1 MASSFIKQV
10 FLHDKD
16 GGFGFRFLLP
26 AILSVGTG
34 PARELCCKE
43 VRGQLPQEV
52 CRGCKGRS
60 PNNTRRARSYKFQL
74 PLREWR
80 NILRM
85 MSVLSRLIFGAIQF
99 MDYQAKL
106 PVPFGVL
113 GIRCTEDAL
122 TGIDFLPATEKPQH
136 AISAFAKTVCEQLL
150 RYFENPDVQFTV
162 PFKLNGTP
170 HQQKVW
176 QALIAIPRG
185 ETRSY
190 GELAAALRSGAQAVG
205 QACGANPIPI
215 IIPCHRVAS
224 KSGLGGFMRHAS
236 GNSLDIKRWLLAH
249 EDTALAPSP
258 YGGGLGRGK

>member
-1 MASSFIKQV
+1 
-10 FLHDKD
+10 
-16 GGFGFRFLLP
+16 
-26 AILSVGTG
+26 
-34 PARELCCKE
+34 
-43 VRGQLPQEV
+43 
-52 CRGCKGRS
+52 
-60 PNNTRRARSYKFQL
+60 
-74 PLREWR
+74 
-80 NILRM
+80 
-85 MSVLSRLIFGAIQF
+85 

-162 PFKLNGTP
+162 PFNTSGTP

-215 IIPCHRVAS
+215 IIPCHRVVS

-236 GNSLDIKRWLLAH
+236 GASLDIKRWLLAH
-249 EDTALAPSP
+249 EVVTPSP
-258 YGGGLGRGK
+258 LRGKGWGEGRNVGYRLSGGTKAK